1 MEKFFVIA
9 SGIIAA
15 LIISG
20 ALILGL
26 GVIVEALWNV
36 TVPDVFGLPMI
47 SYWQA
52 VRLLVLAYLLVGG
65 GTTVSR
71 VTRSSE

>member
-1 MEKFFVIA
+1 MEKVLAIA
-9 SGIIAA
+9 SGVIAA

-20 ALILGL
+20 ALMLGL
-26 GVIVEALWNV
+26 GVIVEALWNA
-36 TVPDVFGLPMI
+36 TVPDVFGLPM